1 MPCSFV
7 RPTTCSI
14 PPSRVLEKLNL
25 GDNRIGGKDD
35 EPGIRALA
43 EALQINTTITELNL
57 AFTHLNSECAYLL
70 APAIRS
76 NRALETITFGDE
88 EAVTMNADMTEADF
102 NGKDLSISGAMVVA
116 AFLPKCR

>member
-1 MPCSFV
+1 
-7 RPTTCSI
+7 
-14 PPSRVLEKLNL
+14 VLEKLNL

-57 AFTHLNSECAYLL
+57 AFTHLDSECAYLL

-76 NRALETITFGDE
+76 NRAMTSLDVSDNDLESE
-88 EAVTMNADMTEADF
+88 
-102 NGKDLSISGAMVVA
+102 GAKHIA
-116 AFLPKCR
+116 AAIPECE